1 METLVI
7 VSGEGGRVHFLCWL
21 EHVLLTVVNVTMT
34 TTTGRTYIQRIVHRA
49 ACSVQSIPFVLE
61 GIEFTQFVYKQH
73 VRIYYRPTVRNIEYF
88 SCMVMAKEIYG
99 LIGH

>member
-7 VSGEGGRVHFLCWL
+7 VSGEGGRIHFLCWL
-21 EHVLLTVVNVTMT
+21 EHVLLTIVNVTMT

-61 GIEFTQFVYKQH
+61 CIEFTQFVYK
-73 VRIYYRPTVRNIEYF
+73 
-88 SCMVMAKEIYG
+88 
-99 LIGH
+99 